1 MQVFL
6 DDLSVYE
13 QNIEHLNHLKK
24 CMTQCR
30 NNRISLNRKKCSFCV
45 NLKVILGH
53 IVCEDGLLVD
63 LRKINIII
71 ELPTPTNVKK
81 LKRFIGVAGFY

>member
-1 MQVFL
+1 
-6 DDLSVYE
+6 
-13 QNIEHLNHLKK
+13 
-24 CMTQCR
+24 
-30 NNRISLNRKKCSFCV
+30 V